1 MVSGWRKRLW
11 RLMMTVAPAK
21 PSMLI
26 VATVLGAGAGHAQPL
41 GAAPPRPAG
50 TPSQAATTPA
60 ATRVE
65 VGLTAWER
73 PFPVASGQL
82 IAGEISPGDISSGPG
97 WSGDL
102 LTLHA
107 LADQVVT
114 FQLKST
120 IPGVEVNVQLAKSLI
135 PRPVVRGPANAAPLR
150 LVVPKEADYKIY
162 VYATGAERFGNY
174 LLSIGSEQGA
184 PSFDTPKPAPT
195 QIAVASK
202 PTASPAAPRPTA
214 ALPKLT
220 STPTAPTAA
229 EPSRVATPVA
239 SVDRT
244 AFERLV
250 EKSGQSFVGAKGSLD
265 IYTEGDALVLHYGS
279 VEQPRAHRR
288 WKLAR
293 QPGTRKLTILEH
305 LNMGPGYGYIA
316 ELTPE
321 GYLRFGITYDN
332 LFSVEE
338 IVADH
343 PTNLDLYH
351 TKYTRKNGWQD
362 TGDVDTYRLRS
373 DKNMVQ
379 ARQDRADLQEARAEK
394 AAFEAEMKA
403 EADASKARADAAFQQ
418 TLQSLG
424 AIRAQQQREYDA
436 SVARTEARLADAR
449 AAQAAQEAQR
459 LRASQE
465 RAAAIA
471 QARSQPVIQAPVPR
485 PASPAPQSPPR
496 SAAAPPQTAQ
506 VPTTR
511 PSQAARPQAASAKAA
526 KYSYCIAYGVK
537 VAYVSPVFP
546 TREAWSP
553 LDAARAFKAR
563 LDSSVRDPQCAGAL
577 SEASVSAQR
586 ASTVARD
593 GKVMRIVDVP
603 FSW

>member
-1 MVSGWRKRLW
+1 
-11 RLMMTVAPAK
+11 
-21 PSMLI
+21 
-26 VATVLGAGAGHAQPL
+26 
-41 GAAPPRPAG
+41 
-50 TPSQAATTPA
+50 
-60 ATRVE
+60 
-65 VGLTAWER
+65 
-73 PFPVASGQL
+73 
-82 IAGEISPGDISSGPG
+82 
-97 WSGDL
+97 
-102 LTLHA
+102 
-107 LADQVVT
+107 
-114 FQLKST
+114 
-120 IPGVEVNVQLAKSLI
+120 
-135 PRPVVRGPANAAPLR
+135 
-150 LVVPKEADYKIY
+150 
-162 VYATGAERFGNY
+162 
-174 LLSIGSEQGA
+174 
-184 PSFDTPKPAPT
+184 
-195 QIAVASK
+195 
-202 PTASPAAPRPTA
+202 
-214 ALPKLT
+214 
-220 STPTAPTAA
+220 
-229 EPSRVATPVA
+229 
-239 SVDRT
+239 
-244 AFERLV
+244 
-250 EKSGQSFVGAKGSLD
+250 
-265 IYTEGDALVLHYGS
+265 
-279 VEQPRAHRR
+279 
-288 WKLAR
+288 
-293 QPGTRKLTILEH
+293 
-305 LNMGPGYGYIA
+305 MGPGYGYIA
-316 ELTPE
+316 ELTPQ

-379 ARQDRADLQEARAEK
+379 ARQDRADLQE
-394 AAFEAEMKA
+394 
-403 EADASKARADAAFQQ
+403 
-418 TLQSLG
+418 
-424 AIRAQQQREYDA
+424 
-436 SVARTEARLADAR
+436 
-449 AAQAAQEAQR
+449 
-459 LRASQE
+459 ASQE